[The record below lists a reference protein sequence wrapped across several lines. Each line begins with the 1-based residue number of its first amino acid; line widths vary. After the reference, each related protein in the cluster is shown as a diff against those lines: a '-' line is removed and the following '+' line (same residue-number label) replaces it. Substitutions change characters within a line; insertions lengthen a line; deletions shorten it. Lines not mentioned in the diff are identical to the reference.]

1 MISINRRTDDH
12 HFVCQSSPGPVPTK
26 QLYAG
31 YSFSFPAVLACSSVF
46 HSTPLNLIVS
56 NYQYL
61 TITPLN
67 REAKMTLSVATEHPS
82 DIFRQA
88 VQSIT
93 ATVMADLISCG
104 KTHVYK
110 QAAHPDRNGEARISF
125 IEKAERMLTAIMIK
139 NPMLAQT
146 IADRFCRICGGKFV
160 RNTPVAA
167 DKSTLAEELL
177 DNLPALSYYTEIMKD
192 PAATIELKQAAKRAL
207 LDEIEQDFDKSLA

>member
-1 MISINRRTDDH
+1 
-12 HFVCQSSPGPVPTK
+12 
-26 QLYAG
+26 
-31 YSFSFPAVLACSSVF
+31 
-46 HSTPLNLIVS
+46 
-56 NYQYL
+56 
-61 TITPLN
+61 
-67 REAKMTLSVATEHPS
+67 MTLSVATEHPS

-146 IADRFCRICGGKFV
+146 IAFAGFVAGTLYEIHLCRQIRKHLQRSCLITCRRSHITRK
-160 RNTPVAA
+160 
-167 DKSTLAEELL
+167 
-177 DNLPALSYYTEIMKD
+177 
-192 PAATIELKQAAKRAL
+192 
-207 LDEIEQDFDKSLA
+207 